1 MNLATMDGITQ
12 LLLYLEAQ
20 HLQSLHSPQLA
31 DLKLTEL
38 VGDSVDE
45 STLKSLPL
53 RVPPHYSGA
62 ASESLSTLLGD
73 VTHVMSAT
81 NSTGT
86 VFQIVDR
93 SRHLT
98 TADVADLDCY
108 IAVVQTRFYT
118 GIGILPY
125 MEIDSHIKP
134 YPFLYAVAA
143 TVPGCTP
150 EMIASKVG
158 SLLAQHHPRDHH
170 ALVN

>member
-1 MNLATMDGITQ
+1 MDLTTNNGIAQ
-12 LLLYLEAQ
+12 LLQYLYAQ

-31 DLKLTEL
+31 NLKLTEL
-38 VGDSVDE
+38 VGDSLDE

-53 RVPPHYSGA
+53 SVPPHYSGA
-62 ASESLSTLLGD
+62 ANESLSTFLGQASHIGS
-73 VTHVMSAT
+73 VT

-86 VFQIVDR
+86 VFQIVGR

-108 IAVVQTRFYT
+108 VVVVQTPQYT

-125 MEIDSHIKP
+125 LEIDKYITP
-134 YPFLYAVAA
+134 YRFLYTIAA
-143 TVPGCTP
+143 TVHGCTT
-150 EMIASKVG
+150 EMIVSKVG
-158 SLLAQHHPRDHH
+158 SLLAQHHPREHH